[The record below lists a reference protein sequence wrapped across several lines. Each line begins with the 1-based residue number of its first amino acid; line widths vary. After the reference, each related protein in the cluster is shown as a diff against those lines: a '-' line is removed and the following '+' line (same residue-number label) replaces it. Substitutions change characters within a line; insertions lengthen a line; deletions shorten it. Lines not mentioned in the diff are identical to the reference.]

1 MNDYRLTYHLA
12 PRRGW
17 LNDPNGL
24 CVHNGKIQIYY
35 QADPDSLTGSCRK
48 CWGHFTTTDFRHYTD
63 CGLAVEPVE
72 RFESHGAYSGSALS
86 LDGQLHLFYT
96 GNVKEPGDHDYIR
109 SGRQHNTIHA
119 VSQDGLRFDQ
129 KQVIL
134 TNADYPDFCSC
145 HVRDPKVNPTA
156 GGYEMVLGARTLDDE
171 GCALLYRSRDLQQWQ
186 LDAVLRSATKMGYMW
201 ECPDLLHFDQA
212 DVLLCCPQ
220 GLKRQGYRYE
230 NVYDN
235 GYFILHGDEARTYR
249 TLDHGFD
256 FYAPQTFLDPR
267 GRRILIGWL
276 GLPDT
281 DYTIP
286 TKTWMH
292 ALTLP
297 RELRFEDGRLKQRVI
312 EELRPG
318 PALTKTVRQTK
329 APETFVLKA
338 CPQGAL
344 TLTIDGLKLVYENGL
359 LTLDCSQCGAGRTQ
373 RHVELDKLD
382 KLELYLD
389 VSSVEIFINDGEV
402 SLTSRCFFDDSVRS
416 VAASCD
422 FTLYQA
428 PRIEIESRDS
438 E

>member
-1 MNDYRLTYHLA
+1 MTDYRLTYHLS

-24 CVHNGKIQIYY
+24 CVHDGKIQIYY
-35 QADPDSLTGSCRK
+35 QADPDSLTGGCRK
-48 CWGHFTTTDFRHYTD
+48 CWGHFTTIDFRHYTD
-63 CGLAVEPVE
+63 CGLAVKPVE

-129 KQVIL
+129 KQVVL

-156 GGYEMVLGARTLDDE
+156 DGYEMILGARTLDDE
-171 GCALLYRSRDLQQWQ
+171 GCALLYRSRDLQRWR
-186 LDAVLRSATKMGYMW
+186 LDAVLRSAAKMGYMW

-220 GLKRQGYRYE
+220 GLERQGYHYE

-256 FYAPQTFLDPR
+256 FR
-267 GRRILIGWL
+267 S
-276 GLPDT
+276 
-281 DYTIP
+281 
-286 TKTWMH
+286 
-292 ALTLP
+292 
-297 RELRFEDGRLKQRVI
+297 EERV
-312 EELRPG
+312 
-318 PALTKTVRQTK
+318 
-329 APETFVLKA
+329 
-338 CPQGAL
+338 
-344 TLTIDGLKLVYENGL
+344 
-359 LTLDCSQCGAGRTQ
+359 
-373 RHVELDKLD
+373 
-382 KLELYLD
+382 
-389 VSSVEIFINDGEV
+389 
-402 SLTSRCFFDDSVRS
+402 
-416 VAASCD
+416 
-422 FTLYQA
+422 
-428 PRIEIESRDS
+428 
-438 E
+438 